1 MSNGKI
7 ILEDSAV
14 EFLQEEIG
22 GGSETPHLY
31 EYSIEYYQQVDFGQ
45 SRVYGK
51 YLSTND
57 SLTVAD
63 LKTAEFKAQV
73 NGIISMDATTKR
85 DLGLPLFMF
94 YDTENS
100 LFKIN
105 CGEVGFAD
113 NGEAYEIDPGYND
126 FEITSE
132 NEENITLTLIR
143 QVF

>member
-1 MSNGKI
+1 MNEYNIHLDDK
-7 ILEDSAV
+7 AV
-14 EFLQEEIG
+14 DELKGAIG
-22 GGSETPHLY
+22 GGGETPHLY
-31 EYSIEYYQQVDFGQ
+31 EYAIEYSQQVDFGASQ
-45 SRVYGK
+45 VYGT

-73 NGIISMDATTKR
+73 NGIVSLDRTTKR
-85 DLGLPLFMF
+85 SLGLPLFMF
-94 YDTENS
+94 YDTDTS

-105 CGEVGFAD
+105 CGEVQFAD
-113 NGEAYEIDPGYND
+113 NGQAYEIDPGYTD